1 MIHLIK
7 KIKIKKMSF
16 KLLKKFQVYFLK
28 YIKIKNIEIFQKNK
42 FFRNFKKSSV

>member
-1 MIHLIK
+1 
-7 KIKIKKMSF
+7 MSF

-28 YIKIKNIEIFQKNK
+28 YIKIKNIEIFQKKK